1 MSRLALIS
9 ALPFVLF
16 NLAQGQTAASRI
28 SPVPSHK
35 DLVARY
41 CAGCHNDK
49 LKSGGFTWSKLDLDH
64 LDQNVDQAERVI
76 RKVKTGLMPPPGAPR
91 PEPAA
96 MQRFLESMEESVDRA
111 AALRPNPGR
120 PSLHRLNRLEYA
132 NSVRDLLSLDVEISS
147 MLPPDDMSHGFDNMS
162 DILTVSPALM
172 EGFIRAAGKISRAA
186 VGDRGAPAI
195 TATYPVPRVVEQR
208 RHVDGTPWGTRG
220 GIAVNHTFPADG
232 DYTFRLGF
240 YYTPDGVLFGYSQ
253 GKGQQVEVAVDGERV
268 ALFDIDPTVKQ
279 ADDGLI
285 TKPVHVTA
293 GPHKVSAS
301 FPAKSDGPLEDGYR
315 SIEQSLVDV
324 STGYT
329 PGLTNLVHLHD
340 FSITGPK
347 VVTGLSETPSR
358 KRIFSCRPAAGQDE
372 LPCAREIVSRLS
384 RRAYRRPVNDHDVE
398 GLLGFFQQGRN
409 GGDFESGIRIA
420 LQAILASPDFVF
432 RPERVPANVPAGGT
446 YKISDLELASRL
458 SFFLWSS
465 QADEELL
472 AIASAGK
479 LREPGMLETQ
489 VRRMLADSRAASMSS
504 HFARQW
510 LHLQNLDEVSPD
522 PYLYQNFD
530 RTLAESMQRETEMLF
545 GSLLR
550 DDRGLLEI
558 LTADYTFVNERLA
571 KHYGI
576 GQVMGNSF
584 RRVPVTDPNRQ
595 GLLGQGSIL
604 TLTSIANRTSPV
616 QRGKYVLEVILGT
629 PPPPPP
635 PNVPPLKE
643 TGDGEKALSVR
654 QRMESHR
661 ANEPCRSCHKLMDPI
676 GLALENFDGIGLWR
690 RNDSGARI
698 DATGELFDGTKLDG
712 PVSLRQAILSHADA
726 FIGSF
731 TENLLA
737 YGMGRVLEPY
747 DMPAVRAIE
756 KAAATQNNRLSAFVL
771 GVVNSAPFQMRRLDP
786 PASATAG
793 N

>member
-1 MSRLALIS
+1 MPRLALLA
-9 ALPFVLF
+9 ALPFALL
-16 NLAQGQTAASRI
+16 NLAPAQT
-28 SPVPSHK
+28 SPMAPHK
-35 DLVARY
+35 ALVTRY

-49 LKSGGFTWSKLDLDH
+49 LKSGGFTWTRLDLDH
-64 LDQNVDQAERVI
+64 LDQNAEQAEHVI

-91 PEPAA
+91 PEPALMKKFLSA
-96 MQRFLESMEESVDRA
+96 MEDSVDRA
-111 AALRPNPGR
+111 AASKPNPGR
-120 PSLHRLNRLEYA
+120 PSLHRLNRIEYA
-132 NSVRDLLSLDVEISS
+132 NSVRDLLDLDVEINA

-186 VGDRGAPAI
+186 VGDKSAPAI

-208 RHVDGTPWGTRG
+208 RHMEGTPWGTRG
-220 GIAVNHTFPADG
+220 GIAVTHSFPADG
-232 DYTFRLGF
+232 EYSFRLGF
-240 YYTPDGVLFGYSQ
+240 YYTPDGVLFGFSQ

-268 ALFDIDPTVKQ
+268 ALFDIDPAVKQ
-279 ADDGLI
+279 ADDGLV
-285 TKPVHVTA
+285 TKATHVTA

-301 FPAKSDGPLEDGYR
+301 FPMKFDGPLEDGYR

-324 STGYT
+324 SLGYT
-329 PGLTNLVHLHD
+329 PGLTSLVHLHD
-340 FSITGPK
+340 LSITGPK
-347 VVTGLSETPSR
+347 VVTGLSQTPSR
-358 KRIFSCRPAAGQDE
+358 KRIFSCRPAAAQDE
-372 LPCAREIVSRLS
+372 IPCAREIISRLS
-384 RRAYRRPVNDHDVE
+384 RKAWRRPVNDHDVE
-398 GLLGFFQQGRN
+398 GLLSFFQQGRN
-409 GGDFESGIRIA
+409 GGDFESGVRTA

-432 RPERVPANVPAGGT
+432 RPERIPANLSAGAT
-446 YKISDLELASRL
+446 YTISDLELASRL

-472 AIASAGK
+472 SLASAGK
-479 LREPGMLETQ
+479 LREAGMLEKQ
-489 VRRMLADSRAASMSS
+489 VRRMLADPKASSLSS

-522 PYLYQNFD
+522 PYIYQNFD

-545 GSLLR
+545 ASLLR
-550 DDRGLLEI
+550 EDRGLMEL

-576 GQVMGNSF
+576 PNVVGGTF

-616 QRGKYVLEVILGT
+616 QRGKYVLEVVLGT

-643 TGDGEKALSVR
+643 NGDGEKALSVR
-654 QRMESHR
+654 ERMESHR
-661 ANEPCRSCHKLMDPI
+661 VNEPCRSCHKLMDPI
-676 GLALENFDGIGLWR
+676 GLAMENFDGIGIWR
-690 RNDSGARI
+690 RNDSGVRI
-698 DATGELFDGTKLDG
+698 DASGELFDGTKLDG
-712 PVSLRQAILSHADA
+712 PVSLRQAILNHSDA

-731 TENLLA
+731 TEGLLA
-737 YGMGRVLEPY
+737 YGMGRVLEPF
-747 DMPAVRAIE
+747 DMPAIRAIE
-756 KAAATQNNRLSAFVL
+756 KSATKQNNRMSAFVL
-771 GVVNSAPFQMRRLDP
+771 GVVNSAPFQMRRVDP
-786 PASATAG
+786 APVPSAG